1 MPLTPIVKDKHP
13 LLLNKAIRLLIL
25 FDSLL
30 YLSSSFLSPI
40 FAIFVEK
47 VGGGVVEAGWASAIF
62 YFVSGLLIFVWG
74 KLIDQTKEK
83 EWWLF
88 FGYLIIAGGY
98 FMYIF
103 VDSVWKL
110 FLVDVILAIGT
121 SIQNPSF
128 KTLFSIHLDKGREG
142 QEWGLWESLTYF
154 TMGVGAAIGGMIV
167 MAWGF
172 PVLLAAMGILTI
184 FNAVCIYLLPRKV
197 L

>member
-1 MPLTPIVKDKHP
+1 
-13 LLLNKAIRLLIL
+13 
-25 FDSLL
+25 
-30 YLSSSFLSPI
+30 
-40 FAIFVEK
+40 
-47 VGGGVVEAGWASAIF
+47 
-62 YFVSGLLIFVWG
+62 
-74 KLIDQTKEK
+74 
-83 EWWLF
+83 
-88 FGYLIIAGGY
+88 
-98 FMYIF
+98 MYIF

-110 FLVDVILAIGT
+110 FLVEVILAIGT

-142 QEWGLWESLTYF
+142 QEWGLWESLTYY